1 MHKDNLK
8 CTPALLQT
16 LCALTSKAG
25 KTTCR
30 NKGSNH
36 RRLKSGGANLLLRLR
51 QPTLNFQQV
60 LEEGRVAISKHFCGF
75 RRPVVGIRQPVVGIR
90 QPVVGIHRPV
100 VGIHQPVVGIRLTAA
115 ELRSCVY
122 IQLSVSNFGFSDKL

>member
-16 LCALTSKAG
+16 LCALASMAG

-30 NKGSNH
+30 KKGSNH

-60 LEEGRVAISKHFCGF
+60 LEEGRVAIYKYFGGF
-75 RRPVVGIRQPVVGIR
+75 RRPVVGIRQ
-90 QPVVGIHRPV
+90 PV

-122 IQLSVSNFGFSDKL
+122 IQLSVNNFGFSDKL

>member
-1 MHKDNLK
+1 MYYKIHYSPPGFTPTVPRTLTISFPYPLK
-8 CTPALLQT
+8 VLQCGGT
-16 LCALTSKAG
+16 ETIFFRK
-25 KTTCR
+25 
-30 NKGSNH
+30 KGSNH
-36 RRLKSGGANLLLRLR
+36 RRLKSGGVNLLLRLR

-90 QPVVGIHRPV
+90 
-100 VGIHQPVVGIRLTAA
+100 LTAA